1 MKRNIIEIDT
11 FLSLYNSSEEI
22 KRRYLEINDLLS
34 MKEHELQT
42 LHSLFLKLSKFL
54 SSPMQKMGYLIDES
68 AECGIKEQ
76 FDVLR
81 FSDNMA
87 LNIELKYSLPKHGLQ
102 GILYQLQR
110 HEHLLKNIHDN
121 VSVFCYIQGDNI
133 LYQLID
139 STKLEKVSFDN
150 LADLIS
156 DDYNE
161 SNLLDRI
168 SSSSI
173 LISPYT
179 EPQKFI
185 ESKYFLSDEQRDLV
199 NKLIKEEKSI
209 NAVLGGPGTGKSL
222 VLFELAKYYVQCDKK
237 VLFIF
242 SAKFDDSNFSSYFTF
257 DFSPIKDVK
266 IEEAIIEYDVI
277 LVDEAQRLWKNQIES
292 LIKSK
297 KVIFAAD
304 HRQVLRFSEQKLGVE
319 AAFRNSDK
327 VSVYELKEKVR
338 TDKQL
343 ASFIKHF
350 FNKKSKD
357 QLEEYSKINAV
368 YFKSD
373 KNARKFIEKMREHR
387 GYTPIELT
395 EYRKYRWNK
404 PDELY
409 RRKISSTS
417 KNQFEVIG
425 REYDKVL
432 VVIDESAKYDDN
444 GKLILIQKDYDY
456 IEENG
461 LFEAMTRVREQLLLV
476 FVGNENMFIQTSE
489 LLNVKTKSK
498 EKEKLRNLLTM
509 SQNLEENLIEEGT
522 LEKNEY
528 VATNRKLRAQ
538 VGISLKNDGH

>member
-1 MKRNIIEIDT
+1 M
-11 FLSLYNSSEEI
+11 
-22 KRRYLEINDLLS
+22 
-34 MKEHELQT
+34 
-42 LHSLFLKLSKFL
+42 
-54 SSPMQKMGYLIDES
+54 
-68 AECGIKEQ
+68 
-76 FDVLR
+76 
-81 FSDNMA
+81 
-87 LNIELKYSLPKHGLQ
+87 
-102 GILYQLQR
+102 
-110 HEHLLKNIHDN
+110 
-121 VSVFCYIQGDNI
+121 
-133 LYQLID
+133 
-139 STKLEKVSFDN
+139 
-150 LADLIS
+150 
-156 DDYNE
+156 
-161 SNLLDRI
+161 
-168 SSSSI
+168 
-173 LISPYT
+173 
-179 EPQKFI
+179 
-185 ESKYFLSDEQRDLV
+185 
-199 NKLIKEEKSI
+199 
-209 NAVLGGPGTGKSL
+209 
-222 VLFELAKYYVQCDKK
+222 
-237 VLFIF
+237 
-242 SAKFDDSNFSSYFTF
+242 
-257 DFSPIKDVK
+257 
-266 IEEAIIEYDVI
+266 
-277 LVDEAQRLWKNQIES
+277 
-292 LIKSK
+292 
-297 KVIFAAD
+297 
-304 HRQVLRFSEQKLGVE
+304 
-319 AAFRNSDK
+319 
-327 VSVYELKEKVR
+327 
-338 TDKQL
+338 
-343 ASFIKHF
+343 
-350 FNKKSKD
+350 
-357 QLEEYSKINAV
+357 EEYSKINAV